1 MVRIGFNNIVSDQ
14 RLIGL
19 NVKVK
24 MNISFKELVRQKSN
38 NINPGL
44 AGLMLE
50 SFIHEGNQKLED
62 PKNLK
67 YGVSITDPCIDWDE
81 TVELITEADKKLE
94 S

>member
-1 MVRIGFNNIVSDQ
+1 MHPSVVVDCSHANCGKDH
-14 RLIGL
+14 
-19 NVKVK
+19 KK
-24 MNISFKELVRQKSN
+24 MNISFRELVRQKAN
-38 NINPGL
+38 NTTPGL

-67 YGVSITDPCIDWDE
+67 YGVSITDPCINWEE